1 MKTITAILLIST
13 ALAMGLC
20 SGCVS
25 AQARAAK
32 VADKQAQALTA
43 KASADQQRQWPQTVV
58 VKTDADAAAAAAADG
73 KKVVLRKAASNT
85 WELTPDK
92 AADPTNQATVA
103 LGQPNQ
109 DTSASPLVDI
119 DSTTGEVTYAA
130 AQSTEK
136 GPSGAAS
143 APVRPTLAETSRT
156 WFGYG
161 VLFFGCALPWLAGE
175 ASWRKKILRAVVV
188 GLVCLTLFVMVS
200 GCMASGGVKPGVNP
214 NTPPANTPPANK
226 LVQTALNLPWLITM
240 SVLGISGG
248 ITGAMFLPGPLKVF
262 AIALAAFCAIAMGLT
277 ILVSQYALY
286 VVLGTAVLCLG
297 VGAYAVVNAKKAIP
311 ELVKTV
317 DLCKSKLQAEVKEH
331 LFGNGNTLE
340 TPGLVRDKVQSP
352 STEAIVAA
360 VRGKTA

>member
-1 MKTITAILLIST
+1 
-13 ALAMGLC
+13 
-20 SGCVS
+20 
-25 AQARAAK
+25 
-32 VADKQAQALTA
+32 
-43 KASADQQRQWPQTVV
+43 
-58 VKTDADAAAAAAADG
+58 
-73 KKVVLRKAASNT
+73 
-85 WELTPDK
+85 LTPDK
-92 AADPTNQATVA
+92 AADPTNQVTVA
-103 LGQPNQ
+103 LGHPDQ
-109 DTSASPLVDI
+109 DISASPLVDI
-119 DSTTGEVTYAA
+119 DSTTGEVTYADA
-130 AQSTEK
+130 KSTEK
-136 GPSGAAS
+136 GPAGAAS
-143 APVRPTLAETSRT
+143 APVRTTLAETARS

-161 VLFFGCALPWLAGE
+161 VIFFGCALPWLYGTD
-175 ASWRKKILRAVVV
+175 SWRKKILRAVVV
-188 GLVCLTLFVMVS
+188 GLVFLTLFVMVA
-200 GCMASGGVKPGVNP
+200 GCMAPGGVKPGVNT
-214 NTPPANTPPANK
+214 NTPPTANTPPANK

-311 ELVKTV
+311 ELIQTV

-340 TPGLVRDKVQSP
+340 KPGLVRDKVQSP
-352 STEAIVAA
+352 TTEAIVAA